1 MKVDKSKARRPD
13 EEYEHYMDILFTLD
27 LHLPWDLH
35 PNQLRS
41 QDMYRN
47 KILKKI
53 QKLLASEEGKEYTYF

>member
-1 MKVDKSKARRPD
+1 
-13 EEYEHYMDILFTLD
+13 MDILFTLD